1 MALPDNRAC
10 HGVRPAREE
19 SMTVRL
25 LVVGTLVLSAA
36 GTDLLA
42 CGDKFLVIARGTRF
56 ERAAMPREPAAI
68 LVYVNPTSSLPK
80 ALERVPIEATLRR
93 VGYQPTTVAQPG
105 EFEKAL
111 GRGGW
116 DVVVVDLADSAALRG
131 RLHGADAPA
140 ILPVLHAATGRELT
154 QARRDYLHVLRG
166 PVKSQSLVDAIDEV
180 LAQRQ
185 KLRAKTAP

>member
-1 MALPDNRAC
+1 MGAC
-10 HGVRPAREE
+10 HGVSPHQEE
-19 SMTVRL
+19 SMSARL
-25 LVVGTLVLSAA
+25 LVVGILAFSASGA
-36 GTDLLA
+36 DLLA
-42 CGDKFLVIARGTRF
+42 CGDKFLVISRGTRF

-68 LVYVNPTSSLPK
+68 LVYVNPASTLPK

-105 EFEKAL
+105 EFEQAL

-116 DVVVVDLADSAALRG
+116 DVVIADLADSAALRG
-131 RLHGADAPA
+131 RLQGSEAPA
-140 ILPVLHAATGRELT
+140 ILPVLHAATGRELA

-166 PVKSQSLVDAIDEV
+166 PVKSQSLVDAVDEV

-185 KLRAKTAP
+185 KLRVKAAP